1 VWGFLFF
8 VIAASLFYTKQTLLR
23 VKILVWYI
31 PSQYNSLDR
40 LKFIF
45 FAYFRIQ
52 RTNNTRHFMRKFI
65 TNTAI
70 ILAASNSLAFAL
82 PDGSHLGIDVSR
94 STSAVKTYKVSPDNS
109 ATYFD
114 TISKGDQVGYGINYK
129 YMMSTSWLMHSP
141 EFFCDR
147 IGSEAKINDTTNR
160 YSQTL
165 NVKNRC
171 GARIDIG
178 INLMRDLTIYAPLGY
193 SLTSYELKTRSYSS
207 TGTELTTTTNGA
219 KFATLYGV
227 GIMAVPID
235 NVVLSLEYNRQVLNI
250 RSRGNV
256 ALNSSE
262 TSLRAKTN
270 LDMIKFGISY
280 RY

>member
-1 VWGFLFF
+1 
-8 VIAASLFYTKQTLLR
+8 
-23 VKILVWYI
+23 
-31 PSQYNSLDR
+31 
-40 LKFIF
+40 
-45 FAYFRIQ
+45 
-52 RTNNTRHFMRKFI
+52 
-65 TNTAI
+65 
-70 ILAASNSLAFAL
+70 
-82 PDGSHLGIDVSR
+82 
-94 STSAVKTYKVSPDNS
+94 
-109 ATYFD
+109 
-114 TISKGDQVGYGINYK
+114 
-129 YMMSTSWLMHSP
+129 MMNTSWLMHSP

-147 IGSEAKINDTTNR
+147 IGSEAKINDTNR

-178 INLMRDLTIYAPLGY
+178 INLMRDLTIYALLGY

-207 TGTELTTTTNGA
+207 TGTELTTATNGA

-256 ALNSSE
+256 ALNSTDS
-262 TSLRAKTN
+262 SLRAKT
-270 LDMIKFGISY
+270 IWI
-280 RY
+280 